1 MIQEIDN
8 STYSSQLISLTNTSV
23 ATTNGITTSN
33 GLVRIAVTNACY
45 MKIAGTPT
53 ATTADTLLPAGSVS
67 FFKIAS
73 GDKVALLGLAV
84 TTGTATVTAMES
96 VTI

>member
-8 STYSSQLISLTNTSV
+8 STYSSQLVSLTNTSV